1 MNAVQLVECPRDAM
15 QGINTFIETEQKI
28 AYINSILKCG
38 FDTVD
43 FGSFVSPKAI
53 PQMRDTEMV
62 LEGLD
67 LSSSNSKLLAIV
79 ANVRGAED
87 AMNFE
92 EISYIG
98 FPFSISETFQQRN
111 ANSSISQA
119 SKRVEELHN
128 LCLKNKKTLVV
139 YISMAFG
146 NPYGDV
152 WNPELVLL
160 WMKHFSD
167 LEIKIISLADTIGVS
182 TPESITQLFSTV
194 IPEFTNLTVGAHLH
208 TTPSTWNEKMIAAW
222 DAGCRRYDHA
232 VKGFGGCPLAI
243 DQLTGNMP
251 TEKVL
256 EFLTDKNIKLEIDRK
271 QFDWVLSETS
281 KVFGI

>member
-1 MNAVQLVECPRDAM
+1 MNEVQLVECPRDAM

-98 FPFSISETFQQRN
+98 FPFSISEIFQQRN

-167 LEIKIISLADTIGVS
+167 LEIKIISLSDTIGVS

-194 IPEFTNLTVGAHLH
+194 IPAFTNLTVGAHLH
-208 TTPSTWNEKMIAAW
+208 TTPTTWNEKMIAAW
-222 DAGCRRYDHA
+222 DTGCRRYDHA

-256 EFLTDKNIKLEIDRK
+256 DFLTDKNIKLEIDRK

>member
-1 MNAVQLVECPRDAM
+1 MNEVQLVECPRDAL

-79 ANVRGAED
+79 GNVRGAED

-98 FPFSISETFQQRN
+98 FPFSISEIFQQRN

-167 LEIKIISLADTIGVS
+167 LEIKIISLSDTIGVS

-194 IPEFTNLTVGAHLH
+194 IPAFTNLTVGAHLH
-208 TTPSTWNEKMIAAW
+208 TTPTTWNEK
-222 DAGCRRYDHA
+222 
-232 VKGFGGCPLAI
+232 
-243 DQLTGNMP
+243 
-251 TEKVL
+251 
-256 EFLTDKNIKLEIDRK
+256 
-271 QFDWVLSETS
+271 
-281 KVFGI
+281 

>member
-1 MNAVQLVECPRDAM
+1 MNEVQLVECPRDAM

-98 FPFSISETFQQRN
+98 FPFSISEIFQQRN

-167 LEIKIISLADTIGVS
+167 LEIKIISLSDTIGVS

-194 IPEFTNLTVGAHLH
+194 IPAFTNLTVGAHLH
-208 TTPSTWNEKMIAAW
+208 TTPTTWNEKMIAAW
-222 DAGCRRYDHA
+222 DTGCRRYDHA

-243 DQLTGNMP
+243 DQLNGNMP